1 VTNPSKRKGS
11 TFEVGLRDRV
21 NELGF
26 KCHRLTVSGTADM
39 GDLAI
44 DSIDNKDVYVVEAKA
59 TKAIDL
65 AGFIAEANVEA
76 VNYAKKM
83 YLNPDLVHPVVM
95 VKRRMASLDKTY
107 VVMEL
112 GEWLKVIR

>member
-1 VTNPSKRKGS
+1 MSNPSKRKGS
-11 TFEVGLRDRV
+11 AFEIGLRDRV

-26 KCHRLTVSGTADM
+26 KCHRLTVGGVQDM

-44 DSIDNKDVYVVEAKA
+44 DSKYTDDVYVVEAKA
-59 TKAIDL
+59 TKQINL
-65 AGFIAEANVEA
+65 SQFLAEADVEA
-76 VNYAKKM
+76 INYAKKM
-83 YLNPDLVHPVVM
+83 YLNPDNVHPVVM

-112 GEWLKVIR
+112 GEWLKVIQ